1 MERKHTG
8 RALLCAVLALV
19 LLMLAG
25 CSLFNTGNTTG
36 VLPYEETFKELDTR
50 YEAGSRPS
58 KIEYET
64 RIEIVIDES
73 GETVTDEAGEPV
85 TSVVTIEPETE
96 PSTEQEVKPKPN
108 YSPENLEL
116 LRLLYNQFTSSGN
129 LLVAAWG
136 TPNGALRQEKVTG
149 PNGETISKFE
159 EAIIAL
165 KDLGVNCLI
174 TSDEWRSDGALATTM
189 SCAKNHSMS
198 VWYNCSG
205 QTAENAAEKL
215 LSILTGTEANLL
227 TGVLVGDR
235 PMVEEQSNISRFCD
249 ELRTALGTSY
259 RAQAKLTVNLRPYN
273 TSFSATETAYAEYVK
288 TFNAV
293 QGVTAT
299 GVGIGMN
306 YAVFNYSPYTYS
318 DSDGLAG
325 LIYSID
331 QVRRNSASMPLY
343 PVISVGQT
351 ATSREP
357 TIEEL
362 RAQINICLALGARG
376 YILDNACGREGTSYD
391 ALIDKDGKTTSLYE
405 TAKAVYDEL
414 DGLREQY
421 LLYTFSRMT
430 LLNYEEANELLGG
443 PHYTYTDSLV
453 SGIMTEATE
462 EQDRP
467 VVIGNFC
474 GGPSALDPSKRDS
487 HAYYIVNPDTTRS
500 ITVTCTLDDKYL
512 QIIWGSEGCEK
523 ADYANT
529 FTIKLE
535 PGEANFV
542 IANRVS

>member
-8 RALLCAVLALV
+8 RTLLCAVLALV

-25 CSLFNTGNTTG
+25 CSMFNTGNTTG
-36 VLPYEETFKELDTR
+36 TLPYEETFKELDSR
-50 YEAGSRPS
+50 YEVGSRPG

-64 RIEIVIDES
+64 RIEIVTDEA

-85 TSVVTIEPETE
+85 TSITTIEPETE
-96 PSTEQEVKPKPN
+96 PSTEQETKPELN
-108 YSPENLEL
+108 YSPEDLEIM
-116 LRLLYNQFTSSGN
+116 RQFFDQYIPSGN

-136 TPNGALRQEKVTG
+136 TPNGALRQESVTG
-149 PNGETISKFE
+149 PNGEKMSKFE
-159 EAIIAL
+159 EAIISL
-165 KDLGVNCLI
+165 KGLGVNCLI
-174 TSDEWRSDGALATTM
+174 TSDEWKTDGALATTM
-189 SCAKNHSMS
+189 SCAKNQSMT

-205 QTAENAAEKL
+205 QNAEYAGEKL
-215 LSILTGTEANLL
+215 LNVLKGTEANLL

-235 PMVEEQSNISRFCD
+235 PAAEDQSNLARFCD
-249 ELRTALGTSY
+249 ELRTALGNY
-259 RAQAKLTVNLRPYN
+259 RNQAKIAVNLRPYN

-288 TFNAV
+288 AFNAV
-293 QGVTAT
+293 QGVSAT

-306 YAVFNYSPYTYS
+306 FAVFSYSPYTYS
-318 DSDGLAG
+318 NSGGLAG
-325 LIYSID
+325 LIFNIE
-331 QVRRNSASMPLY
+331 QIRRNSAFMPFY

-376 YILDNACGREGTSYD
+376 YILDNACGRADTNYD

-414 DGLREQY
+414 SGMRGQHLS
-421 LLYTFSRMT
+421 YTYSRMT
-430 LLNYEEANELLGG
+430 LINYEEANELLGG
-443 PHYTYTDSLV
+443 SHYTYTDSLV
-453 SGIMTEATE
+453 SGIMIEATE
-462 EQDRP
+462 AQDRP
-467 VVIGNFC
+467 VVIGNYY
-474 GGPSALDPSKRDS
+474 GVPSALDASKRDA

-500 ITVTCTLDDKYL
+500 ITVTCTLDGAYL
-512 QIIWGSEGCEK
+512 QVIWGSEGCEK
-523 ADYANT
+523 VDYANT